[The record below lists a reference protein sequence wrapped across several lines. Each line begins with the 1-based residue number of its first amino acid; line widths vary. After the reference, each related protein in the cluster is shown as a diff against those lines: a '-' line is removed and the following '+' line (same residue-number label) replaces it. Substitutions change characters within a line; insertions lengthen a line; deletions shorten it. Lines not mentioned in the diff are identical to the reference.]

1 MKLAAFHQALRNL
14 FREVFGRPWPE
25 HLAGLLLGTVN
36 IIFYTWALKPY
47 TIFSGYQVW
56 GQHIYGI
63 INLGWLSGVP
73 MTQVLE
79 DKTSVGII
87 GLVLGASMA
96 AILSKEFRVRL
107 PKSKLQVIEAIFG
120 GILMSF
126 GVVLSFGCNWGGFFS
141 AITALSL
148 HGWAMFLGLIVGGYL
163 GQLYTQ
169 YRISFEIVGSRDT
182 FVEWA
187 EGSRGNPVLGRW
199 VPKTLF
205 TLEVLFIVLALT
217 YYGSG
222 LARDGALY
230 SVILFFG
237 ILVGIIIQ
245 RSRFCFTTAF
255 RDLFYGPEFERSIRI
270 HKGIV
275 LGLLV
280 GVTGAFVLK
289 YRGFVEPSNYVYPV
303 SLMNIL
309 GGMVF
314 AFGMVLAGACASGVL
329 WRAGEGYVNALLTI
343 FTALLVY
350 PILRKVFTFSGTGF
364 FMPSLGWANG
374 MVFIYTLLLLYL
386 AFIIY
391 LEGRR
396 R

>member
-1 MKLAAFHQALRNL
+1 LKLAAFNDTLKNF
-14 FREVFGRPWPE
+14 FREIFGRPWPE
-25 HLAGLLLGTVN
+25 HLAGILLGTVN
-36 IIFYTWALKPY
+36 IIFYAWALKPY

-56 GQHIYGI
+56 GQHVYNI
-63 INLGWLSGVP
+63 INLGWLSGAP
-73 MTQVLE
+73 MTQVLQ

-87 GLVLGASMA
+87 GLVLGASIA

-163 GQLYTQ
+163 GQLYTR
-169 YRISFEIVGSRDT
+169 YRISFEIVGSKDT
-182 FVEWA
+182 FVEST
-187 EGSRGNPVLGRW
+187 GKPVLGRW
-199 VPKTLF
+199 MPKILLTS
-205 TLEVLFIVLALT
+205 EALFIILALA

-222 LARDGALY
+222 FAGDGALY

-255 RDLFYGPEFERSIRI
+255 RDLFYGPEFDRSIRI

-275 LGLLV
+275 LGLLI
-280 GVTGAFVLK
+280 GVTGTFVLK

-303 SLMNIL
+303 SFVNIL

-314 AFGMVLAGACASGVL
+314 AFGAVLAGACASGVL

-343 FTALLVY
+343 FTAVLVY
-350 PILRKVFTFSGTGF
+350 PILRKVFTVSGAGF

-374 MVFIYTLLLLYL
+374 MVLTYILLLLYL

-391 LEGRR
+391 LEGRKR
-396 R
+396 